1 MNQQQSHLTGIRF
14 KPDIEKWEARIS
26 IKNKSHS
33 QTFKKLED
41 AMEWRKKKEDQKF
54 SPSFFLC
61 PEIFPQWLESLKQD
75 RDISPQT
82 HVRYSSDTKVHL
94 IPFFKEISLKNV
106 NDAMVLKFAIQ
117 LKETK
122 YCGKSLS
129 TKTIKNIVGAL
140 SNFFEY
146 CCLREYM
153 ELNPAKS
160 PLFKQNLT
168 RLVKERRRCEQ
179 NIKEKSRSGDELN
192 KLLIAS
198 HKRSYDFGL
207 TVELLLSSGLRL
219 GEVAALT
226 WGDLQRSSNLN
237 AEGYLWSVSIN
248 KTRYSKDKQV
258 QHAAKSG
265 SNGFVPLPVTLIE
278 RLEQWKKQS
287 VELGHSISPEAIIF
301 PKIAQNQM
309 GFSRMLARIS
319 RQLGIRK
326 TTAHCLRHS
335 YVTFLATNG
344 HDLQQVQKAAR
355 HTSVNMTRAYFSASQ
370 LGMENIAKT
379 IEKILIPSCNLG

>member
-1 MNQQQSHLTGIRF
+1 MNKPQSNLTGIRF

-26 IKNKSHS
+26 LKNKSHS

-41 AMEWRKKKEDQKF
+41 AIEWRKKREDQKF

-82 HVRYSSDTKVHL
+82 HMKYFSDTKVHL
-94 IPFFKEISLKNV
+94 TPFFKGIALKNID
-106 NDAMVLKFAIQ
+106 DAMALKFAIQ

-122 YCGKSLS
+122 YCGRTLS

-168 RLVKERRRCEQ
+168 RLVKERRRSEQ
-179 NIKEKSRSGDELN
+179 NIKEKSRNGDELN

-198 HKRSYDFGL
+198 YQRSYDFGL
-207 TVELLLSSGLRL
+207 TVELMLSSGLRL

-226 WGDLQRSSNLN
+226 WGDLQRSLNSN
-237 AEGYLWSVSIN
+237 ADGYLWFVSVN
-248 KTRYSKDKQV
+248 KTRYFKDKRI

-278 RLEQWKKQS
+278 RLEEWKKQS
-287 VELGHSISPEAIIF
+287 VELGYSIHPEDVIF

-309 GFSRMLARIS
+309 GFSRMIASTS

-335 YVTFLATNG
+335 YVTYLATHG

-355 HTSVNMTRAYFSASQ
+355 HSSVNMTRAYFSASQ

-379 IEKILIPSCNLG
+379 MESILIPSCHLG